1 MIYAG
6 VTADTN
12 GAFAIVYGKSESVHY
27 EAFTPEEF
35 RDAMD
40 KADAMEIRCVV
51 EMPEDGI
58 METPEKINPATF
70 ARIYCWRRGVP
81 FMFIKPG
88 SIRRE
93 YGMKDDQTMKQEC
106 KLRYPGIE
114 FRGEEKEQEEA
125 AKAVLLAKYAR
136 RYL

>member
-6 VTADTN
+6 VTADNN
-12 GAFAIVYGKSESVHY
+12 GAYAIVYGKGESVHH
-27 EAFTPEEF
+27 EAFAPDKF
-35 RDAMD
+35 KAAMD
-40 KADAMEIRCVV
+40 RADAMEIRCVV

-58 METPEKINPATF
+58 METPEKINPAIF
-70 ARIYCWRRGVP
+70 ARMYCRSRGIP
-81 FMFIKPG
+81 FMFVKPG

-93 YGMKDDQTMKQEC
+93 FNMKDGQTMRQEC
-106 KLRYPGIE
+106 KLRYRGVE